1 MFGFC
6 SMSKS
11 LSFENFAPSSPQ
23 LHVPLFLSPYPKTFL
38 SILFTFPTHTYINN
52 NTFYV
57 SHHYPF
63 SVLSHLGLFQAL
75 DPSHLTLSSGLS
87 HTPKKLSFLSS
98 FRL

>member
-1 MFGFC
+1 
-6 SMSKS
+6 MSKS

-57 SHHYPF
+57 S
-63 SVLSHLGLFQAL
+63 VLSLFGLFQPL
-75 DPSHLTLSSGLS
+75 DPSHLTLSSALS
-87 HTPKKLSFLSS
+87 HTPKSCLFYHLSGSK
-98 FRL
+98 